1 MTQTEIYTTIYQN
14 TSRDY
19 YTKRV
24 RGMRHTAEI
33 LHKEMKINEDEIWR
47 ILDNELSGDYYA
59 SSIRGI
65 TTAAEKIMKLQ
76 KNKDIK

>member
-1 MTQTEIYTTIYQN
+1 
-14 TSRDY
+14 
-19 YTKRV
+19 
-24 RGMRHTAEI
+24 MRQTAEI

-59 SSIRGI
+59 SSVRGI
-65 TTAAEKIMKLQ
+65 TTAVEKIMKLQ